1 MVQHHRQQHH
11 QIQMMKKGGGG
22 GVGDYFGR
30 DEVQDAAVNGS
41 SYASNCVFTRKTRPK
56 LFYLLLIS
64 LFSCA
69 FILALHLFCSS
80 STSLLMLYDSFGLS
94 SEIRVT
100 AHLCSSTPPGSI
112 CCDRSNPRT
121 DICFMEGDVR
131 TDPAS
136 FSISVYGSRRL
147 VDTGHHEDEILLQHE
162 NIKPYTRKWETS
174 VMDTIDQLQLTS
186 KIDKLKADHHC
197 DVWHHVPAVFFSTG
211 GYTGNVY
218 HEFNDGILPLYITT
232 QHFNR
237 NVVFVILEYHIWW
250 ITKYGDILSQLSR
263 YPPIDFSGDKRKH
276 CFPRAIVGL
285 NIHDELTV
293 EPSLMIGN
301 KSIID
306 FRNLLDKA
314 YWPRINSLSTQDIS
328 PSSFPPYSSD
338 QNLSAIKSND
348 TSVRGTIRQENIVI
362 AFKKPKLVILSRNG
376 SRAITNEGSMSEMAE
391 KIGFEVQVLRPN
403 PTTELAKVYR
413 ALNSSD
419 VMIGV
424 HGAAMTHFLFM
435 RPGTAFIQVI
445 PLGTEWAAEAY
456 YGEPAKKLGLKYI
469 GYKILAR
476 ESSLYNQYDA
486 DDPILKDPDSVNE
499 KGWQLTKKIYLDGQN
514 VILDLRR
521 FERHLI
527 NAYDHIISRRI
538 RLPK

>member
-1 MVQHHRQQHH
+1 
-11 QIQMMKKGGGG
+11 
-22 GVGDYFGR
+22 
-30 DEVQDAAVNGS
+30 
-41 SYASNCVFTRKTRPK
+41 
-56 LFYLLLIS
+56 
-64 LFSCA
+64 
-69 FILALHLFCSS
+69 
-80 STSLLMLYDSFGLS
+80 
-94 SEIRVT
+94 
-100 AHLCSSTPPGSI
+100 
-112 CCDRSNPRT
+112 
-121 DICFMEGDVR
+121 MEGDVR

-136 FSISVYGSRRL
+136 FSISVYGSRWL
-147 VDTGHHEDEILLQHE
+147 VDTGHHEDELLLLLQHE

-250 ITKYGDILSQLSR
+250 ITKYGDILSQLSH

-293 EPSLMIGN
+293 KPSLMIGN

-328 PSSFPPYSSD
+328 PSSFLPYSSD

-348 TSVRGTIRQENIVI
+348 TSVRGNIPQENRVI
-362 AFKKPKLVILSRNG
+362 TFKKPKLVILSRNG
-376 SRAITNEGSMSEMAE
+376 SRAIINEGSMSEMAE

-403 PTTELAKVYR
+403 PTTDLAKVYR

-469 GYKILAR
+469 GYRILAR